1 MSFSTQDITRQ
12 WASLPAS
19 QIAVGVN
26 DALHTNSSLV
36 VTAPPG
42 AGKSTLLP
50 LTILSSL
57 GEGEK
62 ILMLEP
68 RRLAARQIAERM
80 AQMLGEQVGETIGY
94 RVRFESRVSKRTRI
108 EVLTEGILTRMIV
121 DDATLDGVSVVIFD
135 EFHER
140 SINSDL
146 ALALTR
152 QAQQIIRP
160 DLKVVIMSAT
170 IDTSNICA
178 ALQAPLIE
186 SEGRMFPVEL
196 HYADKDTD
204 PRDIAAAAAS
214 TTIEAYKKYEGD
226 ILVFLPGQA
235 EIEHCYELLSKSQH
249 FTASP
254 SQPINTSTHQH
265 LTTSGGALVSSAPT
279 TSQHL
284 TTSTS
289 QHLTIHPLYGNLSP
303 EDQRR
308 AIAPSAPGER
318 KIVIATPIAETSIT
332 IEGVR
337 VVIDAGLCRQVVFD
351 ARTGLSHLETVRI
364 SMDMATQRMGRAGRV
379 AEGVCYRLWT
389 KASEHLM
396 AEQRKPEIEEADLA
410 PMLLDTAAFGE
421 SDAEALPW
429 LTMPPRAGVF
439 KAKELLTALGAID
452 ENGNITSIGKRMATL
467 PCHPRIARMI
477 LATTNLTTST
487 PQEVHLSPLG
497 FCRLP
502 EQEVHQQHLTTSTSH
517 HNNTSLAC
525 DIAALLEEKDPLSE
539 SGGTD
544 LTLRLS
550 ALRAARRKKQLGKWQ
565 RIAKI
570 AAEYRR
576 MAHTDEDNRDPAQTE
591 VGLLVAYAYPERIAH
606 STNSIGGY
614 RLASGANVQ
623 LDAAD
628 QQSAHSWLAVA
639 SLYSAT
645 GTTGRVFL
653 AAPIAPDDLEKE
665 FVKEVDNIAWDTK
678 QGCVVMQREQRI
690 GKLILSQKPIHD
702 ADKERLKG
710 IVCEAMKK
718 DGLTMMAWSEK
729 AVEQVQRRV
738 AQVAAWHPEM
748 ALPDVSTEH
757 LLSTAADWLP
767 FYLEEGGRVKTS
779 VQELRKL
786 NLAEIIWNILPYEAQ
801 LEVDRLA
808 PTHIEVPT
816 GSHIRIDYRSG
827 AEAPVLSVRLQECF
841 GMERT
846 PCVDDGRQPLLMEL
860 LSPGFKPVQL
870 TQDLASFWQGTYF
883 EVRKELRRRYPK
895 HYWPENP
902 LEAEA
907 VRGVK
912 RK

>member
-26 DALHTNSSLV
+26 EALHTNSSLV

-57 GEGEK
+57 GDGEK

-80 AQMLGEQVGETIGY
+80 AQMLGEQVGETVGY

-160 DLKVVIMSAT
+160 DLKIVIMSAT

-196 HYADKDTD
+196 HYADEDTD

-235 EIEHCYELLSKSQH
+235 EIERCYELLSKSQH
-249 FTASP
+249 LTASP
-254 SQPINTSTHQH
+254 SQPINTTPSQH
-265 LTTSGGALVSSAPT
+265 LNTSGGALVSSAPT
-279 TSQHL
+279 TSHHL
-284 TTSTS
+284 TTTTS
-289 QHLTIHPLYGNLSP
+289 HHLTIHPLYGNLSP
-303 EDQRR
+303 ENQRR

-410 PMLLDTAAFGE
+410 PMVLDTAAFGE

-487 PQEVHLSPLG
+487 PQGVHLS
-497 FCRLP
+497 
-502 EQEVHQQHLTTSTSH
+502 QVHQQHLTTSTSH

-539 SGGTD
+539 TGDTD

-576 MAHTDEDNRDPAQTE
+576 MAHTDEDNRDPAPME

-628 QQSAHSWLAVA
+628 QQSAHSWLAIA
-639 SLYSAT
+639 SLYSAQ

-678 QGCVVMQREQRI
+678 QGCMVMQREQRI
-690 GKLILSQKPIHD
+690 GKLMLSQKPIHD

-786 NLAEIIWNILPYEAQ
+786 NLADIIWNILPYEAQ

-907 VRGVK
+907 LRGVK

>member
-1 MSFSTQDITRQ
+1 MTFSTQDITKKC
-12 WASLPAS
+12 ASLPAS
-19 QIAVGVN
+19 LITDDVN
-26 DALHTNSSLV
+26 SALQTHHSLV
-36 VTAPPG
+36 ITAPPG

-57 GEGEK
+57 GDGEK

-80 AQMLGEQVGETIGY
+80 AQILGETVGETVGY
-94 RVRFESRVSKRTRI
+94 RVRFESKVSKRTRI
-108 EVLTEGILTRMIV
+108 EVLTEGILTRMLV
-121 DDATLDGVSVVIFD
+121 DDATLDGVSIVIFD

-152 QAQQIIRP
+152 QAQEIIRP
-160 DLKVVIMSAT
+160 DLKIVIMSAT
-170 IDTSNICA
+170 IDACGICA
-178 ALQAPLIE
+178 ALKAPLIE

-196 HYADKDTD
+196 HYADEDTD
-204 PRDIAAAAAS
+204 PRDIAAVAAS
-214 TTIEAYKKYEGD
+214 TTIEAYKKHEGD

-235 EIEHCYELLSKSQH
+235 EIERCFELLNKSL
-249 FTASP
+249 TTNL
-254 SQPINTSTHQH
+254 NTS
-265 LTTSGGALVSSAPT
+265 PY
-279 TSQHL
+279 
-284 TTSTS
+284 
-289 QHLTIHPLYGNLSP
+289 QHLTIHSLYGNLSP
-303 EDQRR
+303 ENQRR

-337 VVIDAGLCRQVVFD
+337 VVVDAGLCRQVVFD
-351 ARTGLSHLETVRI
+351 ARTGLSHLQTVRI

-410 PMLLDTAAFGE
+410 PMVLDTAAFGE

-439 KAKELLTALGAID
+439 KAKELLMSLGAID
-452 ENGNITSIGKRMATL
+452 ENGNITPIGKRMAAL

-477 LATTNLTTST
+477 LATTSLTTST
-487 PQEVHLSPLG
+487 HQGVHLS
-497 FCRLP
+497 
-502 EQEVHQQHLTTSTSH
+502 QVHQQHLTTSTSH
-517 HNNTSLAC
+517 HNTTSLAC

-539 SGGTD
+539 TDGTD

-550 ALRAARRKKQLGKWQ
+550 ALRAARRKGQMGRWQ

-576 MAHTDEDNRDPAQTE
+576 MAHTDEENRDPAPTE
-591 VGLLVAYAYPERIAH
+591 VGLLVAHAYPERIAH
-606 STNSIGGY
+606 STNSIGSY

-623 LDAAD
+623 LDATD
-628 QQSAHSWLAVA
+628 QQSAHSWLAIA
-639 SLYSAT
+639 SLHSAP
-645 GTTGRVFL
+645 GATGRVFL
-653 AAPIAPDDLEKE
+653 AAPLDPEDLNAE
-665 FVKEVDNIAWDTK
+665 FVNEVDNISWDTK

-690 GKLILSQKPIHD
+690 GKLMLSEKPIHD
-702 ADKERLKG
+702 ADKEQVKS

-738 AQVAAWHPEM
+738 AQVAAWHTEL

-767 FYLEEGGRVKTS
+767 FYLEEGGRVKSS

-786 NLAEIIWNILPYEAQ
+786 NLAEIIWNLLPYEAQ
-801 LEVDRLA
+801 QEVDRLA

-816 GSHIRIDYRSG
+816 GSRIRIDYRTG

-846 PCVDDGRQPLLMEL
+846 PCVDDGKRPVLMEL

>member
-1 MSFSTQDITRQ
+1 MSLSTQDITRQ

-26 DALHTNSSLV
+26 EALHTNSSLV

-265 LTTSGGALVSSAPT
+265 LTTSTSQPT
-279 TSQHL
+279 T
-284 TTSTS
+284 TTPH
-289 QHLTIHPLYGNLSP
+289 HLTIHPLYGNLSP

-389 KASEHLM
+389 KASEHLL

-539 SGGTD
+539 TGGTD

-550 ALRAARRKKQLGKWQ
+550 ALRAARRKKQLGRWQ

-576 MAHTDEDNRDPAQTE
+576 MAHTDEDNRDPAPTE

-786 NLAEIIWNILPYEAQ
+786 NLADIIWNILPYEAQ

>member
-26 DALHTNSSLV
+26 NALHTNSSLV

-204 PRDIAAAAAS
+204 PRDIAAVAAS

-235 EIEHCYELLSKSQH
+235 EIERCYELLSKSQH

-265 LTTSGGALVSSAPT
+265 LTTSTSQPT
-279 TSQHL
+279 T
-284 TTSTS
+284 TTP
-289 QHLTIHPLYGNLSP
+289 HNLTIHPLYGNLSP

-421 SDAEALPW
+421 SNAEALPW

-452 ENGNITSIGKRMATL
+452 ENGNITSIGKRMTTL

-487 PQEVHLSPLG
+487 PQGVHLSPLG

-539 SGGTD
+539 TGGTD

-550 ALRAARRKKQLGKWQ
+550 ALRTARRKKQLGRWQ

-576 MAHTDEDNRDPAQTE
+576 MAHTDEDNRDPAPTE

-639 SLYSAT
+639 SLYSAP